1 MKFALALTA
10 GLAAAVQVKEDR
22 YDLTLHD
29 DYTFDVHE
37 DDNSSVDVTIL
48 DDYTFLVEGQSLEE
62 YEDNY
67 SDDWEECE
75 WNWEECS
82 YSYWRYP
89 CSGEDTE
96 TDCGYFYWD
105 DWNYLEYWVTC
116 EEFSEWYWC
125 HEDETWDDGYVDEWC
140 DNEW

>member
-29 DYTFDVHE
+29 DYTFEVHD

-67 SDDWEECE
+67 SDDW
-75 WNWEECS
+75 
-82 YSYWRYP
+82 
-89 CSGEDTE
+89 
-96 TDCGYFYWD
+96 
-105 DWNYLEYWVTC
+105 
-116 EEFSEWYWC
+116 
-125 HEDETWDDGYVDEWC
+125 
-140 DNEW
+140 